1 MTDVRHVDVA
11 GCHMRYMR
19 TGSGPPVVL
28 LHTLRTQLEYFL
40 PLLGALGRDVDI
52 VAPDLPGHGRSTAP
66 AVDYTAPYFTEAIAQ
81 FLDVTDL
88 KNVILVGESI
98 GAVIALT
105 LAAQENRRVVRVIAL
120 NPYDYGRWGGIRRS
134 SPLANVLFTAML
146 WPVVGPIVV
155 RAGTKGILR
164 KVLEGGVH
172 DPRNLPPDL
181 VDELWECGALP
192 GHGRAFRSLCRQWRT
207 WIAARAA
214 YSAIEMPVTLVYGD
228 DDWSWPEDREANQR
242 ALRTARHLSL
252 ENCGHFSSLEQ
263 PQRVARIIR
272 EEMLTGLT

>member
-40 PLLGALGRDVDI
+40 PLLGTLGRDFDI

-66 AVDYTAPYFTEAIAQ
+66 AVEYTATYFTDAIAQ

-134 SPLANVLFTAML
+134 SPLANVLFTVL
-146 WPVVGPIVV
+146 VVVSSFGS
-155 RAGTKGILR
+155 L
-164 KVLEGGVH
+164 GV
-172 DPRNLPPDL
+172 
-181 VDELWECGALP
+181 
-192 GHGRAFRSLCRQWRT
+192 GRST
-207 WIAARAA
+207 
-214 YSAIEMPVTLVYGD
+214 
-228 DDWSWPEDREANQR
+228 
-242 ALRTARHLSL
+242 
-252 ENCGHFSSLEQ
+252 
-263 PQRVARIIR
+263 
-272 EEMLTGLT
+272 